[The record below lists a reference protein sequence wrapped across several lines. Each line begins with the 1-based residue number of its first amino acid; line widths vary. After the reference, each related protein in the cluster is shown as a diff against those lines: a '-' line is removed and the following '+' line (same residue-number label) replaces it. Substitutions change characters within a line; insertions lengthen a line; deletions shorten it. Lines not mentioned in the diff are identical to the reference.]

1 MKDLLNAQKDLNIP
15 QVDGFICSRWW
26 CDDLVWKGH
35 HWKYGSTCTQEHF
48 MTLLFAIHDI
58 ALYCIVYLFFR
69 FSLLSDLCTAD
80 PGGGRSG
87 HRSLLLVRR
96 DRLQRLVS
104 VRRQRPERLLQR
116 LPQLLGIHHRP
127 QHHGAHFTLCQ
138 VSKTTHTHSAFLFL
152 PILFLLCLRASDG
165 CGGRYHV
172 LWLWECNGA
181 LFWHLENMFQ
191 DFSRCSFKLLTN
203 QLRTEQLYVVTVWVW
218 ENESCSSHVCLL
230 CAQCGGDSS
239 GPE

>member
-1 MKDLLNAQKDLNIP
+1 MIWYERGIIENMVLHALRNTSWHCCLP
-15 QVDGFICSRWW
+15 
-26 CDDLVWKGH
+26 
-35 HWKYGSTCTQEHF
+35 F
-48 MTLLFAIHDI
+48 MTL
-58 ALYCIVYLFFR
+58 LYCIVYLFFR